1 MCVARIAFCGLPAC
15 SALTHISRYF
25 YRLSLGGPITLICG
39 KAFCV
44 ECQERWSSEDRT
56 KCGDCLHLEIDER
69 TKQQAAT
76 ALENVRN
83 ERRKQ
88 KEFNNSDANAFFEDI
103 GMR

>member
-1 MCVARIAFCGLPAC
+1 
-15 SALTHISRYF
+15 
-25 YRLSLGGPITLICG
+25 LICG

-69 TKQQAAT
+69 TKQQAAR